1 MLDASSNRISSPQ
14 LFLIFSRI
22 GLTSFGGGLSGWLLR
37 EFVQSRKWLTEEE
50 FFSGLAISQ
59 AMPGINVTNMA
70 IWIGYRLRGTSG
82 AIASFLGIIV
92 LPGMLMVMVGTLF
105 ASLQAFDIT
114 HIALDG
120 AAAAAVGLSLSL
132 GLTAARRVPRKVI
145 PMAIMVATFVA
156 IGVLHWPLV
165 WAVLVSVFVSIAL
178 AHLTTA

>member
-70 IWIGYRLRGTSG
+70 IWIGYRLRGNSG

-92 LPGMLMVMVGTLF
+92 LPGMLMVLVGTLF
-105 ASLQAFDIT
+105 ASLQGFDIT

-120 AAAAAVGLSLSL
+120 AAAAVGLSLSL

-145 PMAIMVATFVA
+145 PMAIMAATFVA

>member
-1 MLDASSNRISSPQ
+1 
-14 LFLIFSRI
+14 
-22 GLTSFGGGLSGWLLR
+22 
-37 EFVQSRKWLTEEE
+37 
-50 FFSGLAISQ
+50 
-59 AMPGINVTNMA
+59 VTNMA
-70 IWIGYRLRGTSG
+70 IWIGYRLRGNSG

-92 LPGMLMVMVGTLF
+92 LPGMLMVLVGTLF
-105 ASLQAFDIT
+105 ASLQEFDIT